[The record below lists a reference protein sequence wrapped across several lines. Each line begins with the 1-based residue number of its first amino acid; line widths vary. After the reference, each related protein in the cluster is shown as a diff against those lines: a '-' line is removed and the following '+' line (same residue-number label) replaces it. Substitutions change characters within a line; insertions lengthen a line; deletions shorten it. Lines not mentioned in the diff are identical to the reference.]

1 MQTEREEPMQV
12 LAWLRAGRSEEHLT
26 NRDELGQEGVARGTA
41 LSVLVS
47 PERAALVVES
57 KPICAD

>member
-12 LAWLRAGRSEEHLT
+12 LAWLRAGRSEGHLT
-26 NRDELGQEGVARGTA
+26 NRDELGQEGVVRDTE

-47 PERAALVVES
+47 PGRAALVVES

>member
-1 MQTEREEPMQV
+1 MQV
-12 LAWLRAGRSEEHLT
+12 LAWLRAGRSEGHLT
-26 NRDELGQEGVARGTA
+26 NRDELGQEGVVRDTE

-47 PERAALVVES
+47 PGRAALVVES